1 VEVTEAYPGRVR
13 VAVPV
18 PEARTFQKEEGFQ
31 LLAATVIP
39 TNFLPAHVVLTV
51 TVYCVT
57 VWLPDCHD
65 PTWVWVI
72 WTLEASHPDELLP
85 VVVEGLVVGA
95 GVEAAVVGA
104 AVVVV
109 VVGLGVLVPVVVV
122 VVVVAGFW
130 VGAGVVVGF

>member
-1 VEVTEAYPGRVR
+1 MEVAEAYPGRVR

-31 LLAATVIP
+31 LLAVTVKP
-39 TNFLPAHVVLTV
+39 TNFLPGQVVLTV

-72 WTLEASHPDELLP
+72 WTLEASQPDELLP
-85 VVVEGLVVGA
+85 VVVVMAGA

-104 AVVVV
+104 AVVEVV
-109 VVGLGVLVPVVVV
+109 VVEGLGVLVPVVVV
-122 VVVVAGFW
+122 VVVV
-130 VGAGVVVGF
+130 VGF